1 MQQLTTP
8 RASIWDTSNVSYRQE
23 NESFVKVN
31 RNLNAIILQ
40 PKYIEHKGIFAFT
53 SMNTSSYKPPNIG
66 EIVIFNFISVT

>member
-8 RASIWDTSNVSYRQE
+8 RESIWDTSNVSYRKE
-23 NESFVKVN
+23 NESFFKVN
-31 RNLNAIILQ
+31 RNAIILQ